1 MKAVTWQGRRD
12 IRVEEVADPAI
23 EKQTDAVIR
32 VTSTGLC
39 GSDLHLYEPLAPF
52 MSPGDIVGHEPM
64 GEVVE
69 VGADVRELKVGDRV
83 VVPFN
88 ISCGTCWMCRQG
100 LHSQCETTQNRE
112 HGTGASLFGY
122 SKLYGQVPGGQA
134 EYLRVPFADFN
145 ALRLPE
151 GDEHETAF
159 AMLADI
165 FPTGY
170 HSTELA
176 DVRPGDSVAVF
187 GAGPV
192 GQMAVYSAL
201 LRGAAKVY
209 AVDRVESRLE
219 MAASIGAIP
228 VDFSETDPVET
239 IVEDTSGGVDKGID
253 AVGYQATVSDRDEE
267 QPAVVLNQLIGTVRP
282 TGRLGIVGLYVPEDP
297 GAPSDEAK
305 EGRLLIEI
313 GKLFEKG
320 LAFGT
325 GQANVKRYN
334 RHLRDLIIE
343 GRADP
348 SFVVSKELPLDEAP
362 EAYERFDNREQGYSK
377 VVLHPHAA

>member
-1 MKAVTWQGRRD
+1 MKAVVYKEPHEVV
-12 IRVEEVADPAI
+12 VEEVPDPRI
-23 EKQTDAVIR
+23 EDPTDVVIR
-32 VTSTGLC
+32 VTSAAIC
-39 GSDLHLYEPLAPF
+39 GSDLHMYEGRTGAESGLVFGHENLGVVEEVGDGVATL
-52 MSPGDIVGHEPM
+52 SPGDRIV
-64 GEVVE
+64 
-69 VGADVRELKVGDRV
+69 L
-83 VVPFN
+83 PFN
-88 ISCGTCWMCRQG
+88 VACGFCRN
-100 LHSQCETTQNRE
+100 CEA
-112 HGTGASLFGY
+112 GDTGFCLTVNEGFAGGAYGY
-122 SKLYGQVPGGQA
+122 VNMGPYAGGQA